1 MADPN
6 VTIASNSGPRNRKY
20 RARPRKGIKLPPAAA
35 DYYLMTMRAAEL
47 ELQ

>member
-20 RARPRKGIKLPPAAA
+20 RAPETRHQVAARRGRLLSDDDA
-35 DYYLMTMRAAEL
+35 GCRT
-47 ELQ
+47 

>member
-6 VTIASNSGPRNRKY
+6 VTIASNSQSQVS
-20 RARPRKGIKLPPAAA
+20 RPAPKCGIKLPPVAA